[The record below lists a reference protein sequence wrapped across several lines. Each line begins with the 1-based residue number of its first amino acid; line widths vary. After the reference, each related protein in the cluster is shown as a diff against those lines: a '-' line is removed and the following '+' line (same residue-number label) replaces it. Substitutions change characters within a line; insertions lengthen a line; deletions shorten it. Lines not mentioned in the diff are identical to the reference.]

1 MPKNI
6 ERAMK
11 RGYKGKG
18 LSEKQVN
25 KRVYGA
31 LNKMGFMHGSKIT
44 KKGRKGEAKYNRD
57 HKTKG

>member
-1 MPKNI
+1 MPKKVI
-6 ERAMK
+6 AAMK

-31 LNKMGFMHGSKIT
+31 LNKMGFMHGSKET
-44 KKGRKGEAKYNRD
+44 KKGVKAEAKYRRD
-57 HKTKG
+57 HGK